1 MGRGR
6 IGLVSS
12 LAKASQLAS
21 LPGSGQ
27 ALEYRQRSPERVIS
41 VKTYLSAESI
51 NVMLLLNSCHGN
63 KDRLLITKRKKLK

>member
-27 ALEYRQRSPERVIS
+27 ALEYRQRSPEHVIS

-51 NVMLLLNSCHGN
+51 NVMLL
-63 KDRLLITKRKKLK
+63 